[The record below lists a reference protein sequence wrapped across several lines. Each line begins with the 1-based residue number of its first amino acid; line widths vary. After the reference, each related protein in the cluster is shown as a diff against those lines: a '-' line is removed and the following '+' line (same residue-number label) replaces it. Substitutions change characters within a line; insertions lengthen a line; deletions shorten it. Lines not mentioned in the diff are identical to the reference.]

1 MKTVRPTIKSTDK
14 PIITVGQAALRNQ
27 TKYVKTLQRLA
38 MFHFVF
44 WCRGE
49 RISEDSPTNYLYD
62 VKYRMVW
69 NVWHPFVI
77 PYLVL
82 AVFVIPVIG
91 TLIFGFRELPQ
102 IMKETWQHVGCAE
115 RRL

>member
-1 MKTVRPTIKSTDK
+1 MKTEKPTKKSTEK
-14 PIITVGQAALRNQ
+14 PTITVGQAALRNQ
-27 TKYVKTLQRLA
+27 TKYVKTMQRLA

-49 RISEDSPTNYLYD
+49 RISEDSPTNYLRD
-62 VKYRMVW
+62 IRYRMVW
-69 NVWHPFVI
+69 NFWHPFVI

-82 AVFVIPVIG
+82 ASVLIPVIAVLVLG
-91 TLIFGFRELPQ
+91 LREFPQ
-102 IMKETWQHVGCAE
+102 IMKETWQHVGCAK